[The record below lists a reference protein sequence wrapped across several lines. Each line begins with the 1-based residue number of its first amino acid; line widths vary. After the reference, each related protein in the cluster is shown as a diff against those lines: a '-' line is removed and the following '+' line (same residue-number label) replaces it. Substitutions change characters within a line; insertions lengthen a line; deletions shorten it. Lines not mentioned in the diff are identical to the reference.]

1 MILLYRRI
9 FAIDKIMNWITFGL
23 IAFLLTFYVAELSYA
38 IAVEALCT
46 SAPPKSS
53 ICSNEYINTIFQA
66 CINVITDFVFMAIP
80 IAMVFNIQMPLQR
93 KIRVS
98 AIFGIG
104 LL

>member
-1 MILLYRRI
+1 
-9 FAIDKIMNWITFGL
+9 MNWITYGL

-46 SAPPKSS
+46 SAPPNPS

-66 CINVITDFVFMAIP
+66 CINVITDLVLLGLP
-80 IAMVFNIQMPLQR
+80 IAMVFSLQMPVQR